1 MKQHTRNKLIKGGD
15 MISTKELLE
24 AFARNSNIIQQ
35 QTEGLSHE
43 QCLLQ
48 LPFRGNC
55 MNWVLGHIAGN
66 RNSLLKALGEKPI
79 MTEQEA
85 ARYGH
90 GSEPVCADG
99 EGVIQLD
106 RLLSML
112 QYSQERIAVAL
123 PRLTPHDLD
132 KMVKD
137 HRGEV
142 TLGNRLFFLYF
153 HETYHT
159 GQTELLRQLAGKDD
173 KVI

>member
-1 MKQHTRNKLIKGGD
+1 
-15 MISTKELLE
+15 MITNEELLE
-24 AFARNSNIIQQ
+24 AFARNWDIIQR

-55 MNWVLGHIAGN
+55 MNWVLGHIASN

-99 EGVIQLD
+99 EDVIKLE

-112 QYSQERIAVAL
+112 QQSEERIAGAL
-123 PRLTPHDLD
+123 PRLTPQDLA

-137 HRGEV
+137 HRGEI
-142 TLGNRLFFLYF
+142 TLGNRLFFLYY
-153 HETYHT
+153 HETYHV
-159 GQTELLRQLAGKDD
+159 GQTELLRQLAGKND
-173 KVI
+173 KII

>member
-1 MKQHTRNKLIKGGD
+1 
-15 MISTKELLE
+15 MIRTEDLLE
-24 AFARNSNIIQQ
+24 AFARNLKTIQQ

-48 LPFRGNC
+48 PPFRGNC
-55 MNWVLGHIAGN
+55 MNWVLGHIADT

-79 MTEQEA
+79 MTEKES
-85 ARYGH
+85 ARYKY

-99 EGVIQLD
+99 EGVIKLE

-112 QYSQERIAVAL
+112 QHSQERIAVAL
-123 PRLTPHDLD
+123 PRLTPQDLA

-142 TLGNRLFFLYF
+142 TLGQRLFFLYF

-159 GQTELLRQLAGKDD
+159 GQTELLRQLAGTDD
-173 KVI
+173 KII